1 MDGLRVTE
9 ETGVSYSSI
18 VPGMMHAC
26 GHDMHTT
33 ALMATTQMMVE
44 SRQHWRGTFIALF
57 QPAEETLSGARDMI
71 KDGLYDL
78 IPEPSA
84 ILAAHITPEPAG
96 TLSLT
101 PNIAFSRSDRFE
113 IRIHGRGGHASRP
126 ESCID
131 PIVCSAYCITRIQ
144 SIVSRVVPSTSAGV
158 ITIGKIHG
166 GETGNVIPDFVD
178 MEVSIRSNS
187 DGLAELMERELR
199 RIVASEVVAAQEVD
213 DANPRIWHTLHGPLL
228 CNDDVLLRLIA
239 PVFTQMFGARFDAN
253 VPPVSGS
260 EDIAYLTRAKDG
272 RVIPLLYW
280 RYGGSSLEVIWEVG
294 GDPARLPSNHSSKFL
309 PQLRME
315 EKEDPLKVGARALF
329 AAALVLL
336 RKM

>member
-1 MDGLRVTE
+1 
-9 ETGVSYSSI
+9 
-18 VPGMMHAC
+18 
-26 GHDMHTT
+26 
-33 ALMATTQMMVE
+33 
-44 SRQHWRGTFIALF
+44 
-57 QPAEETLSGARDMI
+57 MI

-199 RIVASEVVAAQEVD
+199 RIVASEVCVSMREDDCGGIAWSVAAQEVD

-228 CNDDVLLRLIA
+228 CNDDVLLRSIA
-239 PVFTQMFGARFDAN
+239 PVFTQIFGARFNAN

-280 RYGGSSLEVIWEVG
+280 RYGGSSLEVIQEVG

-315 EKEDPLKVGARALF
+315 EMEDPLKVGARALF
-329 AAALVLL
+329 AAALVLSG
-336 RKM
+336 KM